1 VLLKRR
7 LSTKAGWASGA
18 SRRLGFGSKARRS
31 ACRWSSPISAA
42 HLERGARHGR
52 EERGGR
58 DDGLGAGRQTGA
70 AVAMADWTRDNS
82 VIDWARRGAG
92 PRPECAR

>member
-1 VLLKRR
+1 
-7 LSTKAGWASGA
+7 
-18 SRRLGFGSKARRS
+18 
-31 ACRWSSPISAA
+31 
-42 HLERGARHGR
+42 LERGGRHGR

-82 VIDWARRGAG
+82 VIDWARRGAE